1 MQPNGREKVSPE
13 AASNAREEWELRALC
28 LQDAGLQKGVCACSL
43 VQALLLVLAGLLSP
57 TWGHLA
63 MQADCLQRE
72 VAWQVLGPDGATQ
85 HRPLLT
91 ASTQGAPISTQK
103 WEELATNPT
112 DFEEINHKS
121 CSFWPFSEKLCYQT
135 SANRSPCKSVNSQS
149 HLWLLSF
156 QSLSSNAQSNVVK
169 ELQFQQCNF
178 SVNTDDLS

>member
-1 MQPNGREKVSPE
+1 MGHRTACSPTGE
-13 AASNAREEWELRALC
+13 RRWAPRLRAMLERNESSGHSAFRTQAYKKEFVHAVWFRPSCWC
-28 LQDAGLQKGVCACSL
+28 LLGSF
-43 VQALLLVLAGLLSP
+43 P
-57 TWGHLA
+57 PRGHLA

-91 ASTQGAPISTQK
+91 APTQGAPISTQK

-135 SANRSPCKSVNSQS
+135 SANRSPARALIPSHTSDSCHSSPSV
-149 HLWLLSF
+149 LTLS
-156 QSLSSNAQSNVVK
+156 L
-169 ELQFQQCNF
+169 
-178 SVNTDDLS
+178 T